1 METRPLT
8 PPSPEE
14 AREIRESLKGDSPP
28 DLPTL
33 VDFILR
39 AQTSL
44 AVERRKKDSPTDVDF
59 F

>member
-1 METRPLT
+1 METPPLT

-14 AREIRESLKGDSPP
+14 ARRIKDSLLGNSPL
-28 DLPTL
+28 DLSSL
-33 VDFILR
+33 VEFILR